1 MKKRIL
7 TALLAFCMT
16 AALLPGM
23 ALAADGTGGDPYAG
37 LGAYGVSGIVLNP
50 APMPFTDVG
59 RDNWFFEDVDYV
71 WKHYLMTGVSPTG
84 FGPQTTT
91 SRAMIWTI
99 LARMQGVQMDEDTVP
114 WYEDSRRWVM
124 SGDISDG
131 ANPQAD
137 VTREELA
144 TMLWRSAGMPA
155 PGEALDLSR
164 FSDSDEV
171 SSFALMAVRWAVS
184 IDLLRGYDDGKL
196 DPQGTATRAEIAAM
210 VTRWGENMD

>member
-164 FSDSDEV
+164 FSDSDAV
-171 SSFALMAVRWAVS
+171 SAYALTAVRWAVS
-184 IDLLRGYDDGKL
+184 VNLLRGYDDGKL
-196 DPQGTATRAEIAAM
+196 YPQGTATRAEIAAM

>member
-1 MKKRIL
+1 MVL
-7 TALLAFCMT
+7 
-16 AALLPGM
+16 ALLPGM
-23 ALAADGTGGDPYAG
+23 ALAADGTENEPYAG
-37 LGAYGVSGIVLNP
+37 LGGYGVSGVVLNP
-50 APMPFTDVG
+50 APMPFADVV
-59 RDNWFFEDVDYV
+59 RDNWFFGDVDYV
-71 WKHYLMTGVSPTG
+71 WKHYLMSGVSPTG
-84 FGPQTTT
+84 FAPRTTT

-99 LARMQGVQMDEDTVP
+99 LARMQGVQMDENTVP

-155 PGEALDLSR
+155 PGEASDLSR
-164 FSDSDEV
+164 FGDGGAV
-171 SSFALMAVRWAVS
+171 SAFALTAVRWAVS
-184 IDLLRGYDDGKL
+184 VNLLRGYDDGML
-196 DPQGTATRAEIAAM
+196 YPQGTATRAEIAAM

>member
-1 MKKRIL
+1 M
-7 TALLAFCMT
+7 
-16 AALLPGM
+16 
-23 ALAADGTGGDPYAG
+23 
-37 LGAYGVSGIVLNP
+37 S
-50 APMPFTDVG
+50 
-59 RDNWFFEDVDYV
+59 
-71 WKHYLMTGVSPTG
+71 GVSPVA
-84 FGPQTTT
+84 FAPRTTT

-99 LARMQGVQMDEDTVP
+99 LARMQGVQMDANTVP
-114 WYEDSRRWVM
+114 WYEDGQRWVM
-124 SGDISDG
+124 SEDISDG

-155 PGEALDLSR
+155 PGTAWDLSR